1 MHDDILFNF
10 VIDKPAMALLVRA
23 VDKYIE
29 EWPGG
34 EAEDQEKAKGIQ
46 LELRKAHLELQ
57 MLEGPN
63 ECSP

>member
-10 VIDKPAMALLVRA
+10 QIDKPSMALIVKA
-23 VDKYIE
+23 VDKFVA

-34 EAEDQEKAKGIQ
+34 DPEEQEAAKTIQ

-63 ECSP
+63 

>member
-10 VIDKPAMALLVRA
+10 HVDKPAMALLVKA
-23 VDKYIE
+23 VDKYVE
-29 EWPGG
+29 NWPGG
-34 EAEDQEKAKGIQ
+34 DPAEQESAKQIQ

-63 ECSP
+63 